1 MCTGKVKEERYH
13 ESMVKVIF
21 AGWLIL
27 YYLVR
32 YSCGKDRQTFELSQV
47 YFAGCAKVQDGLLKT

>member
-1 MCTGKVKEERYH
+1 MKDEGYH

-21 AGWLIL
+21 TGWLIL
-27 YYLVR
+27 YYLIR
-32 YSCGKDRQTFELSQV
+32 YLCEKDRQTFELSQV